1 MIDFNDLIVHKPNHL
16 IEIVG
21 NPISTMGLLTYNF
34 LLHKFQKEKTDKL
47 ILSPNEIFKSLEITD
62 KYEDLYEYLDSLLS
76 IKVRSLDKKGKL
88 WSGFNLLSSFEKTD
102 NGIFIQIPEPIFKAL
117 CGSENEKTLYYTTI
131 KLLEQRVYKCSYTII
146 FYELFKKYEKIN
158 LPIYE
163 LETLKNITGTQ
174 NKYKIYYDFKKR
186 VLIPALKELNQFDQ
200 NFDYTFDEEYLGRK
214 VNKIRFIRTPKN
226 IVEIPIKKLSTKLLK
241 AIEKSRKNRFVDE
254 SYSQKAM
261 EKIIQRYEEKDI
273 IKALGELYR
282 YNAEI
287 KNFSKILTAKIE
299 DIKNSKIEEIQ
310 FIKKKTSI
318 GEKELEEH
326 KKQFQEIKKEVNLKI
341 QVEKI
346 EISKVDYEELYKKY
360 LEENNIK
367 HSVQVKKIFD
377 TMNKSKYEVME
388 FKQKEYIQTKIYTVE
403 DIPEEKLLS
412 KNGKRLAGM
421 AKINKIKKILE
432 EMNS

>member
-1 MIDFNDLIVHKPNHL
+1 MMNFNDLIVHKPNHL

-47 ILSPNEIFKSLEITD
+47 VLSPNEIFKSLEITD
-62 KYEDLYEYLDSLLS
+62 KYEDLYNYLDSLLS

-117 CGSENEKTLYYTTI
+117 CGSENEKKLYYTTI

-158 LPIYE
+158 LPVYE
-163 LETLKNITGTQ
+163 LETLKEITGTL

-226 IVEIPIKKLSTKLLK
+226 VIEIPVKKLSIKLLK
-241 AIEKSRKNRFVDE
+241 AIEKSRKNRFIDE
-254 SYSQKAM
+254 CYSQKTI
-261 EKIIQRYEEKDI
+261 EKILQKYDEKDI
-273 IKALGELYR
+273 IKALGELYK
-282 YNAEI
+282 YNSEI
-287 KNFSKILTAKIE
+287 KSFSKILTSKIE
-299 DIKNSKIEEIQ
+299 DIKNSKM
-310 FIKKKTSI
+310 FKIKENQGYTL
-318 GEKELEEH
+318 G
-326 KKQFQEIKKEVNLKI
+326 Q
-341 QVEKI
+341 EKI
-346 EISKVDYEELYKKY
+346 ETAVKSDFTEPKKSDLDIEKEKVSNLIRNSDLSTNKRMNLWSQLVEIQN
-360 LEENNIK
+360 LEDLEKFKNN
-367 HSVQVKKIFD
+367 
-377 TMNKSKYEVME
+377 
-388 FKQKEYIQTKIYTVE
+388 
-403 DIPEEKLLS
+403 L
-412 KNGKRLAGM
+412 
-421 AKINKIKKILE
+421 
-432 EMNS
+432 

>member
-214 VNKIRFIRTPKN
+214 VNKIRFIRTLKN
-226 IVEIPIKKLSTKLLK
+226 TIEIPIKKLSTKLLK

-273 IKALGELYR
+273 IKALGELYK

-287 KNFSKILTAKIE
+287 KNFSKILTVKIE
-299 DIKNSKIEEIQ
+299 DIKNSKMDK
-310 FIKKKTSI
+310 IKVN
-318 GEKELEEH
+318 
-326 KKQFQEIKKEVNLKI
+326 QEYQLG
-341 QVEKI
+341 QEKI
-346 EISKVDYEELYKKY
+346 ETPLKIGIIESKQTELDTEKEKTSLLIKNSGLPTNKRIFLMGQLADIDN
-360 LEENNIK
+360 LEDLEKIK
-367 HSVQVKKIFD
+367 S
-377 TMNKSKYEVME
+377 
-388 FKQKEYIQTKIYTVE
+388 
-403 DIPEEKLLS
+403 
-412 KNGKRLAGM
+412 
-421 AKINKIKKILE
+421 KIKK
-432 EMNS
+432 SAPY

>member
-1 MIDFNDLIVHKPNHL
+1 MMNFNDLIVHKPNHL

-47 ILSPNEIFKSLEITD
+47 VLSPNEIFKSLEITD
-62 KYEDLYEYLDSLLS
+62 KYEDLYNYLDSLLS

-117 CGSENEKTLYYTTI
+117 CGSENEKKLYYTTI

-158 LPIYE
+158 LPVYE
-163 LETLKNITGTQ
+163 LETLKEITGTL

-226 IVEIPIKKLSTKLLK
+226 VIEIPVKKLSIKLLK
-241 AIEKSRKNRFVDE
+241 AIEKSRKNRFIDE
-254 SYSQKAM
+254 CYSQKAI
-261 EKIIQRYEEKDI
+261 EKILQKYDEKDI
-273 IKALGELYR
+273 IKALGELYK
-282 YNAEI
+282 YNSEI
-287 KNFSKILTAKIE
+287 KSFSKILTSKIE
-299 DIKNSKIEEIQ
+299 DIKNSKMDKIKENQGYTLGQEKIGTAFKNDFTEPKKFDLDIEKEKVSNLIRNSDLPTNKRMNLWSQLAEIQ
-310 FIKKKTSI
+310 NLEDL
-318 GEKELEEH
+318 EKF
-326 KKQFQEIKKEVNLKI
+326 KNNL
-341 QVEKI
+341 
-346 EISKVDYEELYKKY
+346 
-360 LEENNIK
+360 
-367 HSVQVKKIFD
+367 
-377 TMNKSKYEVME
+377 
-388 FKQKEYIQTKIYTVE
+388 
-403 DIPEEKLLS
+403 
-412 KNGKRLAGM
+412 
-421 AKINKIKKILE
+421 
-432 EMNS
+432 